1 MYSIIECYDGSV
13 RLANYE
19 TIEVNG
25 ALAIAGPLEVCV
37 NRSWASIC
45 NNNSTE
51 VDSGNLQVIEL
62 ACSRMG
68 YSGTGMST

>member
-1 MYSIIECYDGSV
+1 MYSIIECSDGSV
-13 RLANYE
+13 RLTNYQ

-45 NNNSTE
+45 NDNSTE
-51 VDSGNLQVIEL
+51 VDFGNLQAIEL

>member
-13 RLANYE
+13 RLANYQ

-37 NRSWASIC
+37 NRRWASIC
-45 NNNSTE
+45 NDSNE
-51 VDSGNLQVIEL
+51 VDMQAIEI
-62 ACSRMG
+62 ACNRMG
-68 YSGTGMST
+68 YSGIE